1 MLQCSAED
9 LIEVI
14 LPRLT
19 PSLSTWQYLSARVK
33 ALSSSSSPLA
43 TDSPVAVA
51 ADIAKSDIDV
61 AAMLHEYSALHW
73 RVRSFCERVLEKHT
87 QLADDCC
94 KQSLEKCPP
103 TSGSKMLND
112 TNIHSQNDAI
122 DPETSSILNTDPGS
136 ENAGDT
142 VTDRGDLHSPE
153 KLRSSGSSTDGNN
166 TGDVS
171 SMQPITDPSDS
182 GVPPSTA
189 DNDSV
194 HVNESQE
201 LNSGE
206 LMTDGNSD
214 AGNFGISN
222 ANKTQDR
229 GNLSDLPDSGIPPS
243 TADSDSKHVNE
254 SEELNSGK
262 LPSDGNTDA
271 GNLCVLSGN
280 ESRIRGNSGDLSDS
294 GIPPSTADSDSPHA
308 EESPEL
314 NSGKLL
320 TGGNTDAGNLS
331 QDRGN
336 LSDPPDSGIPPS
348 TTDSDCLHVDKSTE
362 LNSGK
367 LLTGRNTETGNSCV
381 SSGNKTQD
389 RGNLSDPADSGIPP
403 TMTDSDSVRVDESQ
417 EMNSGKLL
425 TDGNTDAGNFR
436 VSSGNE
442 NPESGNFCESSDGLC
457 ASSKMDSG
465 GLEMGDVLMCATEK
479 SNAAKLPESDNF
491 TENCGTVDVNS
502 ADGEATTEVEKPV
515 EESCSQDNLVPLTAD
530 DGHLETDVPRP
541 CSDDDSEC
549 KHSAVTVIDNM
560 LEVSKTRDA
569 GTVG

>member
-19 PSLSTWQYLSARVK
+19 PSLSTWQYLSAHAK
-33 ALSSSSSPLA
+33 AMSSSSSA

-61 AAMLHEYSALHW
+61 AAMLHEYSALHR

-94 KQSLEKCPP
+94 KQSSEKCPP

-171 SMQPITDPSDS
+171 SVQPITDPSDS

-280 ESRIRGNSGDLSDS
+280 ESQIRGNSGDLSDS

-348 TTDSDCLHVDKSTE
+348 TTDSD
-362 LNSGK
+362 
-367 LLTGRNTETGNSCV
+367 
-381 SSGNKTQD
+381 
-389 RGNLSDPADSGIPP
+389 
-403 TMTDSDSVRVDESQ
+403 SVRVDESQ

-425 TDGNTDAGNFR
+425 TDGNTDAANFR

-502 ADGEATTEVEKPV
+502 ADGEATAEVEKPV

-549 KHSAVTVIDNM
+549 KHSAVMVIDNM